1 MTRVTRFLARP
12 AMVAAMA
19 SALVTVA
26 VCYVAYAVAV
36 SRDAN
41 LWEPLTWQVKAALV
55 VAAITPFASYC
66 GWLVKEDDR

>member
-1 MTRVTRFLARP
+1 MSILRFLARP

-41 LWEPLTWQVKAALV
+41 LWEPLTWQVKAAIIT
-55 VAAITPFASYC
+55 VACTPAAVLG
-66 GWLVKEDDR
+66 GWLVKEDQ